1 MIQRRNVVVLLFL
14 SWSHYS
20 TSIDALIFSMS
31 SSSSKQIFG
40 IRNSG
45 WTSSE
50 WNWGY
55 AQGTGHD
62 CAKQC
67 RQKYSTAEARKAL
80 VQSLVDASPCQ
91 LDFEEVKQVLALTWQ
106 RQRRYGDVM
115 ENMAQ
120 ARRYEEGDELEC
132 SKFLVQDMIDRFESL
147 RPSQDDADR
156 MKTVTQEL
164 EANNVALARE
174 LCAGLVLNAMGFVEV
189 GL

>member
-1 MIQRRNVVVLLFL
+1 MIQRRNVVVLFL

-91 LDFEEVKQVLALTWQ
+91 VDFEEVKLVLALTWQ
-106 RQRRYGDVM
+106 RQQRYGDVL
-115 ENMAQ
+115 ETMAQ

-132 SKFLVQDMIDRFESL
+132 SKLLVQDMSDRFDSL
-147 RPSQDDADR
+147 RPSQDDVAR
-156 MKTVTQEL
+156 MKIVTQEL
-164 EANNVALARE
+164 EANNVAFARE
-174 LCAGLVLNAMGFVEV
+174 LCAGLILSAMGFVEV